1 MNLDSPDLLAQ
12 ELAAVRANWEPYVT
26 DLQVKAGRI
35 LAIQR
40 LMYTWALL
48 ADLTPWGHERDGR
61 WCYSSYDKA
70 RAALD
75 AWNGEDGTEPDGWH
89 RHVNSGRRRDP
100 DGTEYV
106 MP

>member
-26 DLQVKAGRI
+26 DLQIKAGRI
-35 LAIQR
+35 CAIQR

-48 ADLTPWGHERDGR
+48 ADLTTWGHAADGR
-61 WCYSSYDKA
+61 WCYASYDKA

-75 AWNGEDGTEPDGWH
+75 AWSGEDGTEPDNWH
-89 RHVNSGRRRDP
+89 RHVQSGRRRDP
-100 DGTEYV
+100 DGTETV

>member
-1 MNLDSPDLLAQ
+1 MNPDSPDLLAQ

-35 LAIQR
+35 VCIQK

-48 ADLTPWGHERDGR
+48 ADVNPHGHAPDGR
-61 WCYSSYDKA
+61 WCYSSYEKA
-70 RAALD
+70 KAALD
-75 AWNGEDGTEPDGWH
+75 AWSGAEGTEPSNWH
-89 RHVNSGRRRDP
+89 RHVQSGRRRDP
-100 DGTEYV
+100 DGREYV

>member
-1 MNLDSPDLLAQ
+1 MNIDSPDLLEQ
-12 ELAAVRANWEPYVT
+12 ELAAVRAEWGPYVT

-35 LAIQR
+35 CAIQK
-40 LMYTWALL
+40 LMYTHALL
-48 ADLTPWGHERDGR
+48 ADMTPWGYEADSR
-61 WCYSSYDKA
+61 WCYGSYAAA

-75 AWNGEDGTEPDGWH
+75 AWSGEDGTEPSGWH
-89 RHVNSGRRRDP
+89 RHVQSGRRRDP